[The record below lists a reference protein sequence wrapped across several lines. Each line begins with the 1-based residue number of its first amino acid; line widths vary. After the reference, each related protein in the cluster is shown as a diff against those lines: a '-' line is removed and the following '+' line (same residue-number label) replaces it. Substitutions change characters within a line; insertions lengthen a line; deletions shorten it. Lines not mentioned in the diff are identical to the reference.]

1 MIVGVKGTGKTKT
14 LISMVNAATEL
25 SAGAVV
31 CLEKGTNLRFNV
43 KYQARLINVDEYAL
57 SDAQSLYG
65 FIAGVYASNQ
75 DITHIFVDGN
85 NILNQFSPGLRM
97 FSGTLTNYAME
108 FLDPYLAAFTNNGTN
123 NLNTKAATQFMKEE
137 TNKKIEEFMKRFEE
151 ASGRDEM

>member
-1 MIVGVKGTGKTKT
+1 MLKMIVGVKGTGKTKT

-25 SAGAVV
+25 SAGSVV

-75 DITHIFVDGN
+75 DITHIFVDGTYRICN
-85 NILNQFSPGLRM
+85 KNI
-97 FSGTLTNYAME
+97 AE
-108 FLDPYLAAFTNNGTN
+108 FEKFVLESAKLA
-123 NLNTKAATQFMKEE
+123 
-137 TNKKIEEFMKRFEE
+137 EE
-151 ASGRDEM
+151 ADINIVMTVSMPAEDIPESIKQYM